1 MSRSDSK
8 IDLAKYKPSI
18 EDARR
23 IASEDAAEDRM
34 RKALDNPALDA
45 ALEELHSPPAPGEP
59 DASPWAKGS
68 PRAGAIDK
76 AALPS
81 SGAPAP
87 PVTAAIKAAG
97 HVQRTGAWTPARKTL
112 AAIALAFLPAMVV
125 FVLFVKPPQGTT
137 AAPSASASPPAS
149 APKASASTPEAAS
162 PSASVAPS
170 AEPIATAVPSA
181 ATVGATVQPAPAPTT
196 LAPRKPK
203 SRGALDDP
211 YDAAAPG
218 PAETAQPQPTAA
230 PSAPPAP
237 PSTAPTVTPAAP
249 QVTAVVP
256 KAPPTPSSAHPPPP
270 ATSGPILGGSE

>member
-59 DASPWAKGS
+59 EASPWAKAS
-68 PRAGAIDK
+68 PHAGAIDR

-87 PVTAAIKAAG
+87 PVTAAIKAGGRA
-97 HVQRTGAWTPARKTL
+97 RRAGAWSPGRKAL

-137 AAPSASASPPAS
+137 GAPGASASPRVS
-149 APKASASTPEAAS
+149 APTASASTPEAAS
-162 PSASVAPS
+162 PSASIAPS
-170 AEPIATAVPSA
+170 AEPMMTAVPSA
-181 ATVGATVQPAPAPTT
+181 VPAASSTVLPAQGPTT
-196 LAPRKPK
+196 TAPRKPK
-203 SRGALDDP
+203 PRGALDDP
-211 YDAAAPG
+211 YDAAAAPG
-218 PAETAQPQPTAA
+218 PAKTAEPVSPPAVT
-230 PSAPPAP
+230 SAPPPP
-237 PSTAPTVTPAAP
+237 PSAS
-249 QVTAVVP
+249 VP
-256 KAPPTPSSAHPPPP
+256 FLVRKREP
-270 ATSGPILGGSE
+270 